1 VRVLD
6 TRIGKHGMT
15 VKHAGHALPWHVV
28 ESCGY
33 TGNYVVLDAE
43 NNVVVK
49 TGSNRELAVSIAALP
64 HWIYKPSAL
73 NDKDW
78 KK

>member
-1 VRVLD
+1 MSD
-6 TRIGKHGMT
+6 TRIGSSMA
-15 VKHAGHALPWHVV
+15 KHAGHALPWRVV

-33 TGNYVVLDAE
+33 TGNYAVLDAE

-64 HWIYKPSAL
+64 QWIYKPDAL
-73 NDKDW
+73 L
-78 KK
+78 